1 MEKRATEAELKIA
14 KLEAQLEA
22 ARFQAE
28 KDVAVA
34 EERAM
39 AAEQRANAAELMHK
53 SNAELMRKVSVF
65 PTDRVLAHI
74 DGWVNEYTT
83 LLGVSDRSI
92 CPVPTLHPSRQGN
105 GGDAIQYEQPV
116 RKDSRVDLN
125 DYYHHE

>member
-14 KLEAQLEA
+14 KLEAQLEAATARANSEIAA

-53 SNAELMRKVSVF
+53 SNAELMAKVDSNLKV
-65 PTDRVLAHI
+65 V
-74 DGWVNEYTT
+74 GVNI
-83 LLGVSDRSI
+83 LNRS
-92 CPVPTLHPSRQGN
+92 CAGSTGQRN
-105 GGDAIQYEQPV
+105 AW
-116 RKDSRVDLN
+116 
-125 DYYHHE
+125 